1 MGEPVMSFAS
11 RALRNIAI
19 TVVLAAGLMWVDRL
33 YDLSL
38 RNASFLSGWLL
49 IAGVVL
55 LALYNARKK
64 FPFLPLIGAS
74 LWLQVHIYTG
84 WLVIALFL
92 LHTSFRLP
100 NGAMETALWLLFVV
114 VAGSGLVGLALSRT
128 LPNRLRIHG
137 ERIQFERIPVF
148 RAELAR
154 DVEELAMRSVTAT
167 SSNTIAQYY
176 VTHLQPYFSGPQ
188 NFVGHLTGSNE
199 ARLRMSREIKSLEQY
214 LNKEGRETLDEI
226 EWRVIAKDNLDHQHA
241 LQWLLKC
248 WLFIHIPLTY
258 SLMLVAVAHAVLVYA
273 FGGGTP

>member
-1 MGEPVMSFAS
+1 MSFAS
-11 RALRNIAI
+11 RALRNVAV
-19 TVVLAAGLMWVDRL
+19 TVVLAAGLVWVDRL

-38 RNASFLSGWLL
+38 RDASFLSGWLL
-49 IAGVVL
+49 VVGVGL
-55 LALYNARKK
+55 LVLYNVRKK
-64 FPFLPLIGAS
+64 LPFLPLIDAS

-100 NGAMETALWLLFVV
+100 NGALEIALWLLFVL
-114 VAGSGLVGLALSRT
+114 VAGSGILGLALSRII
-128 LPNRLRIHG
+128 PNRLGRDR
-137 ERIQFERIPVF
+137 ERIIFERIPVF
-148 RAELAR
+148 RAALAR
-154 DVEELAMRSVTAT
+154 EVEELAMRSVTGT

-176 VTHLQPYFSGPQ
+176 VTHLQPYFCGPR
-188 NFVGHLTGSNE
+188 NFIGHLTGSNE
-199 ARLRMSREIKSLEQY
+199 ALLRLSREIKSLEQY
-214 LNKEGRETLDEI
+214 LNKEGREILDEI

-258 SLMLVAVAHAVLVYA
+258 SLILVAVAHAVLVYA

>member
-1 MGEPVMSFAS
+1 MGEPVMTFAS
-11 RALRNIAI
+11 RALRNVAV
-19 TVVLAAGLMWVDRL
+19 TVVLAAGLVWVDRL

-38 RNASFLSGWLL
+38 RDASFLSGWLL
-49 IAGVVL
+49 VVGVGL
-55 LALYNARKK
+55 LALYNVRKK
-64 FPFLPLIGAS
+64 FPFLPLIDAS
-74 LWLQVHIYTG
+74 SWLQAHIYTG

-100 NGAMETALWLLFVV
+100 NGALEIALWLLFVV

-128 LPNRLRIHG
+128 LPDRLRRHG
-137 ERIQFERIPVF
+137 ERIIFERIPTF

-154 DVEELAMRSVTAT
+154 EVEVIAMRSVTEA

-176 VTHLQPYFSGPQ
+176 VTHLQPFFHGPR
-188 NFVGHLTGSNE
+188 NMIGHLTGSNE
-199 ARLRMSREIKSLEQY
+199 ALLRMSREIKSLEQY
-214 LNKEGRETLDEI
+214 LNKEGREILDEI

-248 WLFIHIPLTY
+248 WLFVHIPLTY
-258 SLMLVAVAHAVLVYA
+258 SLILVAAAHAVLVYA